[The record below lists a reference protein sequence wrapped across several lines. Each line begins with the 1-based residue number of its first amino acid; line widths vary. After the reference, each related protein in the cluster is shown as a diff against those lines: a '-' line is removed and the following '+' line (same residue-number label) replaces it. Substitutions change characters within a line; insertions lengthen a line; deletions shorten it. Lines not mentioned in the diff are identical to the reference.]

1 MSRSARSAAEP
12 RPARA
17 RAKAAQPVEQRMLLT
32 AALILLAFG
41 AVMVY
46 SASSARNLLQGNGDG
61 TQFLV
66 RYVAFGSVGL
76 VVMHVM
82 SRRGVA
88 LLRQL
93 TPLMLIG

>member
-1 MSRSARSAAEP
+1 
-12 RPARA
+12 
-17 RAKAAQPVEQRMLLT
+17 
-32 AALILLAFG
+32 
-41 AVMVY
+41 MVY
-46 SASSARNLLQGNGDG
+46 SASSARNLLQGHGDG

-93 TPLMLIG
+93 TPLLLIGSFVLLLLVLVAGDRHRGQRRAALARRRARCRSSRRS